1 MVYNSFLF
9 CYSSLISG
17 GEMNLRT
24 LIITALFAA
33 LIVGGSYIAFPLGP
47 VPLTLQTLFVLL
59 AGVLGGAKV
68 GFSAV
73 AVYLVLGAFGLP
85 VFYGGSG
92 GIAHFFS
99 PTGGFLLSL
108 LAAAPIAGV
117 VTDLGFRG
125 ESKRAQLLFTI
136 LGALLGTV
144 TTFLIGIPFLK
155 LFLKVAWRE
164 ALLIGLLP
172 FIVGDLIKLVVVVL
186 LGNIF
191 ALRIREFVKSG
202 DDEDDSGD

>member
-1 MVYNSFLF
+1 MS
-9 CYSSLISG
+9 
-17 GEMNLRT
+17 LRT

-59 AGVLGGAKV
+59 AGVLGGGRV

-73 AVYLVLGAFGLP
+73 AIYLVLGALGLP

-92 GIAHFFS
+92 GVAHFFS

-108 LAAAPIAGV
+108 LVAAPIAGAI
-117 VTDLGFRG
+117 TDLGFRS
-125 ESKRAQLLFTI
+125 EKKRTQLLFTI
-136 LGALLGTV
+136 LGAAAGTIV
-144 TTFLIGIPFLK
+144 IFLIGIPFLK

-191 ALRIREFVKSG
+191 ALRIRMFIKSG
-202 DDEDDSGD
+202 GDEDDSGD

>member
-1 MVYNSFLF
+1 MS
-9 CYSSLISG
+9 
-17 GEMNLRT
+17 LRT

-59 AGVLGGAKV
+59 AGVLGGGRV

-73 AVYLVLGAFGLP
+73 AIYIVLGALGLP

-92 GIAHFFS
+92 GVAHFFS

-108 LAAAPIAGV
+108 LVAAPIAGAI
-117 VTDLGFRG
+117 TDLGFRS
-125 ESKRAQLLFTI
+125 EKKRTQLLFTI
-136 LGALLGTV
+136 LGAAAGTIV
-144 TTFLIGIPFLK
+144 IFLIGIPFLK
-155 LFLKVAWRE
+155 LYLKVASRE

-191 ALRIREFVKSG
+191 ALRIRMFIKSG
-202 DDEDDSGD
+202 GDEADSGD

>member
-1 MVYNSFLF
+1 MS
-9 CYSSLISG
+9 
-17 GEMNLRT
+17 LRT

-59 AGVLGGAKV
+59 AGVLGGGRV

-73 AVYLVLGAFGLP
+73 AIYLVLGALGLP

-92 GIAHFFS
+92 GVAHFFS

-108 LAAAPIAGV
+108 LVAAPIAGAI
-117 VTDLGFRG
+117 TDLGFRS
-125 ESKRAQLLFTI
+125 ERKRTQLLFTI
-136 LGALLGTV
+136 LGAAAGTIV
-144 TTFLIGIPFLK
+144 IFLIGIPFLK

-191 ALRIREFVKSG
+191 ALRIRMFIKSG
-202 DDEDDSGD
+202 GDEDDSGD